1 MVQFFQSGSQVFLG
15 TFFRCIL
22 QENCTCNVLSIR
34 PNYVNQL
41 KEQLE
46 ANAQQKLHS
55 WNEAEQMV
63 KVILDEYGL
72 KM

>member
-1 MVQFFQSGSQVFLG
+1 MESLNIPKDEKIVKN
-15 TFFRCIL
+15 IL
-22 QENCTCNVLSIR
+22 D
-34 PNYVNQL
+34 NYKNYFSQL

-55 WNEAEQMV
+55 WNEAEQMA
-63 KVILDEYGL
+63 KEILEEYGL